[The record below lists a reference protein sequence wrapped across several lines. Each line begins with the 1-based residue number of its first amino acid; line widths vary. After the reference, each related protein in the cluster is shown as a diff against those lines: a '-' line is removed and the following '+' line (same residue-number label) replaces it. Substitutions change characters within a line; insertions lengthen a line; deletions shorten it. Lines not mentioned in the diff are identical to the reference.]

1 MLFFFNMC
9 SVWLYPFA
17 LIHIEELGKN
27 SSDIFRSDAEVGIFS
42 GHLQSSSV
50 FYSLSFFALFSLLFF
65 FFSWLL
71 VAVLARCTTSV
82 SFLRHIVK
90 RFDLRKPLKGG
101 SPELCHTAQ
110 RQIVMKSWRC
120 NPEVPGVSA
129 AFSPDTFCHAF
140 IMRYLW
146 WKVFSSLFPFL
157 MPWLLQKNDASSLFI
172 LKVYGRPI
180 HAAACNLFFS
190 L

>member
-1 MLFFFNMC
+1 MC

-50 FYSLSFFALFSLLFF
+50 FYSLSFFTLFSLLFF
-65 FFSWLL
+65 FLSWLL

-172 LKVYGRPI
+172 LKVYSRPI

>member
-1 MLFFFNMC
+1 MC
-9 SVWLYPFA
+9 PFA

-65 FFSWLL
+65 FLSWLL

-82 SFLRHIVK
+82 SFLRHIIK
-90 RFDLRKPLKGG
+90 RYDLRKPLKGG

-110 RQIVMKSWRC
+110 RQIVMKS
-120 NPEVPGVSA
+120 
-129 AFSPDTFCHAF
+129 
-140 IMRYLW
+140 
-146 WKVFSSLFPFL
+146 
-157 MPWLLQKNDASSLFI
+157 
-172 LKVYGRPI
+172 
-180 HAAACNLFFS
+180 
-190 L
+190 

>member
-1 MLFFFNMC
+1 MQRLGYFQVIYRAAVCFILFH
-9 SVWLYPFA
+9 S
-17 LIHIEELGKN
+17 
-27 SSDIFRSDAEVGIFS
+27 
-42 GHLQSSSV
+42 
-50 FYSLSFFALFSLLFF
+50 SLSFLCFF
-65 FFSWLL
+65 FFLSWLL
-71 VAVLARCTTSV
+71 VAVLACCTTSV
-82 SFLRHIVK
+82 SFLRHIIK
-90 RFDLRKPLKGG
+90 RYDLRKPLKGG

-180 HAAACNLFFS
+180 HTAACNLFFFFVGWN
-190 L
+190 LHFPRL

>member
-1 MLFFFNMC
+1 MC
-9 SVWLYPFA
+9 PFA

-65 FFSWLL
+65 FFVL

-82 SFLRHIVK
+82 SFLRHIIK
-90 RFDLRKPLKGG
+90 RYDLREPLKGG

-110 RQIVMKSWRC
+110 RQIVMKS
-120 NPEVPGVSA
+120 
-129 AFSPDTFCHAF
+129 
-140 IMRYLW
+140 
-146 WKVFSSLFPFL
+146 
-157 MPWLLQKNDASSLFI
+157 
-172 LKVYGRPI
+172 
-180 HAAACNLFFS
+180 
-190 L
+190 

>member
-1 MLFFFNMC
+1 MC

-65 FFSWLL
+65 FFLSWLL

-82 SFLRHIVK
+82 SFLRHIIK
-90 RFDLRKPLKGG
+90 RYDLRKPLKGG

-110 RQIVMKSWRC
+110 RQIVMKS
-120 NPEVPGVSA
+120 
-129 AFSPDTFCHAF
+129 
-140 IMRYLW
+140 
-146 WKVFSSLFPFL
+146 
-157 MPWLLQKNDASSLFI
+157 
-172 LKVYGRPI
+172 
-180 HAAACNLFFS
+180 
-190 L
+190 